1 MRNKIRAILVTL
13 LIILSVGGIINIGMN
28 YPNETRYG
36 VLVIMIGGWLY
47 WLYKLI
53 LSIIENK

>member
-13 LIILSVGGIINIGMN
+13 LIILSVGGIITIGMN

-47 WLYKLI
+47 WLYQLV